1 MTLCPDNPTP
11 KFGEALRNQV
21 EERLNFFATGEPPTK
36 NAEALR
42 KVLAEVGMDI
52 DEDDEDDKENGDM
65 DVDGASSAF
74 LPPCLITSANLPP
87 QAPPSPRSRRRH
99 RRRNPRRRTSAR
111 RTTWTSTRT
120 TSPRRRR

>member
-65 DVDGASSAF
+65 DVDGASTARYGS
-74 LPPCLITSANLPP
+74 LPSPMLTFPP
-87 QAPPSPRSRRRH
+87 QAPPSPRSRRRP
-99 RRRNPRRRTSAR
+99 RRRSPRRRTSAR